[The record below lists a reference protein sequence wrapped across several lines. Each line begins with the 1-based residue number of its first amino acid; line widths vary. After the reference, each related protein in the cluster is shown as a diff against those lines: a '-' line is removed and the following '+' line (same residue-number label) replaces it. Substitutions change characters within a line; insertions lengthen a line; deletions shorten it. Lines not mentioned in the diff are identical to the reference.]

1 MVTVDWV
8 VFIMEIMRWENCK
21 SMYLHKS
28 EDWGTPAL
36 VGTWEMGRLLATASI
51 QQPCPPTGC

>member
-1 MVTVDWV
+1 MVTVDWE

-21 SMYLHKS
+21 LTYLQICK
-28 EDWGTPAL
+28 DWGTPAL